1 MKAKISKI
9 ILIFICLF
17 VSVGAFYGSI
27 CMFIDPTG
35 KLLHMENMLP
45 YFKVLPLSDILFTNY
60 IFSGISL
67 LIVNGLI
74 NLLAVILLLKNKK
87 NGITLGTIF
96 GFTLM
101 LWITIQFIIFPKNAL
116 SISFFIIGALQMLTG
131 YIAYIYDT
139 QNEFIFNKDD
149 YPNIGK
155 DKKILVV
162 YYSRK
167 GYTKKVAYE
176 EANKLKADILELQT
190 TEKTE
195 GDLGFWWCGRF
206 NMHKWRMP
214 LKKINKDIS
223 AYQKIIIVSP
233 IWVFTICAPIREF
246 CYKYQNDINEV
257 EYIFTHF
264 MNAKFKNVAD
274 EVDNILNKKRKKY
287 TSIIIRLG
295 KVKNKKNN

>member
-9 ILIFICLF
+9 TLTFICLF

-27 CMFIDPTG
+27 YMFIDPTG

-45 YFKVLPLSDILFTNY
+45 YFKALPLSDILFTNY

-67 LIVNGLI
+67 LIVNGLT

-87 NGITLGTIF
+87 IGITLGTIF

-131 YIAYIYDT
+131 YIACIYNT

-162 YYSRK
+162 YFSRK

-176 EANKLKADILELQT
+176 EANKLKVDILELQT